1 MPPNAQ
7 IHPDYGYPPQG
18 GFQPPVPDAYTPPPG
33 AAGFPQQQQQQPRE
47 PRRADENVSDEV
59 FRNTPTIPIN
69 NVPLYDSNA
78 VPFYYSEPND
88 PSAEGGSPAF
98 YHFLQTLS
106 TLHDR

>member
-33 AAGFPQQQQQQPRE
+33 APGFPAQQQPRE

-78 VPFYYSEPND
+78 VPFYYSEPSN
-88 PSAEGGSPAF
+88 PPAEGGSPAF
-98 YHFLQTLS
+98 DHFLQMVLW
-106 TLHDR
+106 LQFR